1 MDTAIIHLLP
11 DGDHRPLTTEER
23 DSIEDVLDAAQAWA
37 DGSIPW
43 YQAAKYGG
51 VAYRGHTSSAYS
63 RFLAMVNASRTDP
76 RRPHLLALID
86 EITRRSGYRITE
98 QGVFSAADECQHD
111 GAVRWLRA
119 NPAKEAA

>member
-1 MDTAIIHLLP
+1 MDTAIVHLLP

-23 DSIEDVLDAAQAWA
+23 DSIEDCLDAAQAWA
-37 DGSIPW
+37 DGSSPW

-63 RFLAMVNASRTDP
+63 RFLAMVNASRTDR
-76 RRPHLLALID
+76 RRPHLLALVD

-98 QGVFSAADECQHD
+98 QGVFSSADECQHD
-111 GAVRWLRA
+111 GAVRYLRDHPTA
-119 NPAKEAA
+119 NAA

>member
-37 DGSIPW
+37 EGTIPW

-63 RFLAMVNASRTDP
+63 RFLAMVNASRTDK

-86 EITRRSGYRITE
+86 EITRRSGYRITG

-111 GAVRWLRA
+111 GAVRWIHYHPTA
-119 NPAKEAA
+119 NAA

>member
-1 MDTAIIHLLP
+1 MDTAITHLLP
-11 DGDHRPLTTEER
+11 EDGHRPLTSEER

-37 DGSIPW
+37 AGSIPW

-63 RFLAMVNASRTDP
+63 RFLAMVNASRTDR

-98 QGVFSAADECQHD
+98 QGVFSAFDEAQHD
-111 GAVRWLRA
+111 GAVRWLRDHPTA
-119 NPAKEAA
+119 NAA

>member
-1 MDTAIIHLLP
+1 MDGAIVHLLP
-11 DGDHRPLTTEER
+11 GADHRPLTPEER

-37 DGSIPW
+37 EGSIPW
-43 YQAAKYGG
+43 YRAAKYGG
-51 VAYRGHTSSAYS
+51 VAYRGHTSNAYS

-98 QGVFSAADECQHD
+98 QGVFSAADEYQHD
-111 GAVRWLRA
+111 GAVRWLRDHP
-119 NPAKEAA
+119 NKEAA

>member
-1 MDTAIIHLLP
+1 MDAAIIHLLP
-11 DGDHRPLTTEER
+11 DSDHRPLTTEER
-23 DSIEDVLDAAQAWA
+23 DSIEDCLDAAQAWA

-63 RFLAMVNASRTDP
+63 RFLAMVNASRTDK

-86 EITRRSGYRITE
+86 EITRRSGYRITG

-111 GAVRWLRA
+111 AAVRWIHDHPTS
-119 NPAKEAA
+119 NAA

>member
-1 MDTAIIHLLP
+1 MDAAIVHLLP
-11 DGDHRPLTTEER
+11 DSNHRPLTTEER

-37 DGSIPW
+37 DGAIPW

-63 RFLAMVNASRTDP
+63 RFLAMVNASRTDS
-76 RRPHLLALID
+76 RRSHLLDLID
-86 EITRRSGYRITE
+86 EITRCSGYRITE

-111 GAVRWLRA
+111 GAVRWLRDH
-119 NPAKEAA
+119 PTSTAA